1 MEALLKASEASA
13 LMGLSVRHVQRMAK
27 SGELPYQTH
36 MNAQNRPEYLFPLSS
51 LPDAAQQKYFAE
63 HASAVLPAATP
74 AKAKKAGKAAACK
87 PLEAYTA
94 EERGEIGFWITTVDR
109 WQTYR
114 NKPGAKKAECDE
126 KFIALL
132 QMENPTMQISVQI
145 LYRKW
150 AAIRENNYGALVDMR
165 GKARKGMSKMPE
177 AVERAFLTFYL
188 DESQFPV
195 PRCIALTEEWAQQ
208 NMPEALPLPCYHTFY
223 RKAKAVPY
231 PVMVLC
237 RMGEKKY
244 YDLCS
249 PYIRREY
256 ESINANDFWVGDT
269 HTLDVESMDSDGTLH
284 RLYLSAWLDARSGIF
299 TGWYVT
305 ANPGSQATLNA
316 LRKGITKFGIP
327 SRAYVDNGR
336 EFLTHDI
343 GGRGHR
349 AKKRLADGSE
359 PFAPPGVF
367 ERLGIEMTNAIVRNA
382 RAKLVERRF
391 EDFKNYISRLFPTY
405 TGGNVVEKPNRLKA
419 VLRRGEHIPTDTE
432 VIAAVDTL
440 IEGYMNCEVYG
451 GSVAED
457 KGKTRIQ
464 VWHETLRNGVARKPA
479 SKDDLQ
485 LMLLRTSKPVR
496 IGRRG
501 VTLKLHGLELDF
513 YTPELV
519 NMRMKEKV
527 YVRYDPED
535 LSSVRVY
542 DMEDRFLCVA
552 PQNKLT
558 AGYLENQEQISELMA
573 AKRRA
578 EKAVREYGAAL
589 RLPDDPD
596 RALTLATA
604 LAQRRLDELEDFPNP
619 KLVQLQR
626 SAREEPLLKAVGDID
641 IGRMNENIL
650 RQRGGIEDG
659 KDL

>member
-1 MEALLKASEASA
+1 M
-13 LMGLSVRHVQRMAK
+13 
-27 SGELPYQTH
+27 
-36 MNAQNRPEYLFPLSS
+36 
-51 LPDAAQQKYFAE
+51 
-63 HASAVLPAATP
+63 
-74 AKAKKAGKAAACK
+74 
-87 PLEAYTA
+87 
-94 EERGEIGFWITTVDR
+94 
-109 WQTYR
+109 TY
-114 NKPGAKKAECDE
+114 
-126 KFIALL
+126 
-132 QMENPTMQISVQI
+132 
-145 LYRKW
+145 
-150 AAIRENNYGALVDMR
+150 
-165 GKARKGMSKMPE
+165 
-177 AVERAFLTFYL
+177 
-188 DESQFPV
+188 
-195 PRCIALTEEWAQQ
+195 
-208 NMPEALPLPCYHTFY
+208 
-223 RKAKAVPY
+223 
-231 PVMVLC
+231 
-237 RMGEKKY
+237 
-244 YDLCS
+244 
-249 PYIRREY
+249 
-256 ESINANDFWVGDT
+256 
-269 HTLDVESMDSDGTLH
+269 
-284 RLYLSAWLDARSGIF
+284 
-299 TGWYVT
+299 
-305 ANPGSQATLNA
+305 
-316 LRKGITKFGIP
+316 
-327 SRAYVDNGR
+327 
-336 EFLTHDI
+336 DI

-391 EDFKNYISRLFPTY
+391 EDVKNYISRLFPTY

-419 VLRRGEHIPTDTE
+419 VLKRGEHIPTDAE

-440 IEGYMNCEVYG
+440 IEGYMNCDDYG

-457 KGKTRIQ
+457 KGKSRIQ
-464 VWHETLRNGVARKPA
+464 VWHESLRNGVARRPA
-479 SKDDLQ
+479 SDNDLQ

-558 AGYLENQEQISELMA
+558 AGYLENQEQIADLMA

-604 LAQRRLDELEDFPNP
+604 LAQRNLDALDTFPSP
-619 KLVQLQR
+619 KLIQLQQ

-641 IGRMNENIL
+641 IGRMNENII

-659 KDL
+659 ENL